1 MPLPL
6 TATANFIQQW
16 SNYDWSGAEQVSNGV
31 VFIALGYAIS
41 RSLAF
46 VSYHLLWDK
55 QGEMVWGKYTPK
67 ILEQQSSLDNLTSS
81 IASCN
86 YFLAYIYRDE
96 TEEIDRE
103 KCLTLFGSGATFDYS
118 GDLPVASQGWWGAYA
133 ILALTPFVGFAGLW
147 ICALLAEKFYL
158 DIPPELIR
166 LPEAAFLSAFWYL
179 GPCAMVVFLLE
190 GYE

>member
-6 TATANFIQQW
+6 IAKANLIQQW
-16 SNYDWSGAEQVSNGV
+16 SNYDWSGAEQVSNSV
-31 VFIALGYAIS
+31 VFIALGYTIS
-41 RSLAF
+41 RFLVF

-67 ILEQQSSLDNLTSS
+67 ILEQSSSLDNLTSS

-96 TEEIDRE
+96 TGEVDRE

-118 GDLPVASQGWWGAYA
+118 GDLPIASQGWLGAYA
-133 ILALTPFVGFAGLW
+133 ILILPPPVGFAGLW
-147 ICALLAEKFYL
+147 IWALLVGKFHL
-158 DIPPELIR
+158 DISPELIR
-166 LPEAAFLSAFWYL
+166 LPGAAFLSAFWYL
-179 GPCAMVVFLLE
+179 WPCAMVVMFLE
-190 GYE
+190 GWE